1 MYRIVDGV
9 KTPYNVLS
17 AQEALELS
25 LNDAEREEFCEIIDC
40 IHKKSLDNETSYVWY
55 YDPKRRFSDDKM
67 DNDKILALLKY
78 NGYTISHSAI
88 KTESGLWYYG
98 IFWDIWKEDIL

>member
-17 AQEALELS
+17 AREALESS

-40 IHKKSLDNETSYVWY
+40 ICEKSLDHETDYTWY
-55 YDPKRRFSDDKM
+55 YDPKRRWDESNKVDD
-67 DNDKILALLKY
+67 DKILTLLKY
-78 NGYTISHSAI
+78 YGYSIYSCRVRTG
-88 KTESGLWYYG
+88 SGIYAYG
-98 IFWDIWKEDIL
+98 ICWATSWKED